1 VTSFYEKNKT
11 RFEVPEKI
19 KIEYVKIV
27 PKNYES
33 SIDIQSEDIKDYYK
47 TKIADFRIP
56 KMYKASHI
64 LFRSEN
70 IDKSTKGAEE
80 EAKKEA
86 EDILMKI
93 NNGTDFGELA
103 KKYSDDPESGKN
115 GGSLGEFP
123 VGVMLAEFENAL
135 ENLKPKEISQPI
147 KTSYGFHIIRLDE
160 VNPER
165 IKPLEEVK
173 DEIAQKVKEIK
184 TRQKMRR
191 TAKHIHRSAKKD
203 QNLAFAA
210 QENQLAVQTTQ
221 FISRQN
227 HIDQDIGANPDF
239 FNQAFTLEDN
249 KIGEPVYTLEAAFVL
264 KVLARQKAYIPEFN
278 DIKEL
283 VQKKAQEDKDLIAS
297 IKKSEEVAKKIS
309 NGTINLESASK
320 ELGLELQHTPY
331 FNRSDSIP
339 GIGNLKEVK
348 SKAFEL
354 DKGKSGWVS
363 HRNNYYLIRLQERVK
378 ADTPKLEEL
387 EELRTQLKLEK
398 GNTVFLEWTENLKEK
413 SDILI
418 DKSKL

>member
-1 VTSFYEKNKT
+1 M
-11 RFEVPEKI
+11 PEKI

-184 TRQKMRR
+184 TRQKMRPWCQ
-191 TAKHIHRSAKKD
+191 AGYI
-203 QNLAFAA
+203 A
-210 QENQLAVQTTQ
+210 Q
-221 FISRQN
+221 
-227 HIDQDIGANPDF
+227 P
-239 FNQAFTLEDN
+239 
-249 KIGEPVYTLEAAFVL
+249 
-264 KVLARQKAYIPEFN
+264 
-278 DIKEL
+278 
-283 VQKKAQEDKDLIAS
+283 
-297 IKKSEEVAKKIS
+297 
-309 NGTINLESASK
+309 
-320 ELGLELQHTPY
+320 
-331 FNRSDSIP
+331 
-339 GIGNLKEVK
+339 
-348 SKAFEL
+348 
-354 DKGKSGWVS
+354 
-363 HRNNYYLIRLQERVK
+363 
-378 ADTPKLEEL
+378 
-387 EELRTQLKLEK
+387 
-398 GNTVFLEWTENLKEK
+398 
-413 SDILI
+413 
-418 DKSKL
+418 